1 MPKAPANMP
10 DNPDGF
16 TQNAAPA
23 QNERMNKALVDATR
37 HYCQRHANSGP
48 LISTPVPELI
58 LLRRTSPAAVDHA
71 IVQPLLCLVLEGS
84 KEVDIDQRTERYNAG
99 DLMLVA
105 RNTPT
110 LTRIAGASVATPYMS
125 IALDLNV
132 SLLGDLIELHR
143 GAPAS
148 PPQDTRAPLLDAM
161 RRLIS
166 LLDDPTSLAALG
178 TGLLREI
185 HHWLLLGPEGPQLRE
200 LAKTGGHALRIARA
214 VKLLRSD
221 YRNPLSVNTLAASAG
236 MSRSA
241 FHLHFRAYTSLTPL
255 QFQKHLR
262 LIDAR
267 NQMLGRGKSISAAAF
282 AVGYESASQFSREYR
297 RLFGLSPAQD
307 KKANPSEP
315 AKSSAG

>member
-1 MPKAPANMP
+1 
-10 DNPDGF
+10 
-16 TQNAAPA
+16 
-23 QNERMNKALVDATR
+23 MNKALVDATR

-110 LTRIAGASVATPYMS
+110 LTRIAGASVAAPYMS
-125 IALDLNV
+125 IALDLNIG
-132 SLLGDLIELHR
+132 LLGELIKLHDS
-143 GAPAS
+143 APVS
-148 PPQDTRAPLLDAM
+148 RPQDTRAPLLDAM

-185 HHWLLLGPEGPQLRE
+185 HHWLRPTRAKRPQSPPPD
-200 LAKTGGHALRIARA
+200 AKRSRTTPQVLPTGTQSSPTLPSGRNHHPALR
-214 VKLLRSD
+214 L
-221 YRNPLSVNTLAASAG
+221 
-236 MSRSA
+236 
-241 FHLHFRAYTSLTPL
+241 
-255 QFQKHLR
+255 
-262 LIDAR
+262 
-267 NQMLGRGKSISAAAF
+267 
-282 AVGYESASQFSREYR
+282 
-297 RLFGLSPAQD
+297 
-307 KKANPSEP
+307 
-315 AKSSAG
+315 

>member
-1 MPKAPANMP
+1 MSKAPANMP

-16 TQNAAPA
+16 TRNSVPA

-37 HYCQRHANSGP
+37 HYCQTHANSGP
-48 LISTPVPELI
+48 LISTPVPGLI
-58 LLRRTSPAAVDHA
+58 LLRRSSPAAVDHA

-99 DLMLVA
+99 DFMLVA

-110 LTRIAGASVATPYMS
+110 LTRIAGASVAAPYMS
-125 IALDLNV
+125 IALDLNIG
-132 SLLGDLIELHR
+132 LLGELIELHH

>member
-1 MPKAPANMP
+1 
-10 DNPDGF
+10 
-16 TQNAAPA
+16 
-23 QNERMNKALVDATR
+23 MNKALVDATR
-37 HYCQRHANSGP
+37 HYCQRHASKGP
-48 LISTPVPELI
+48 LISTPVPGLI

-110 LTRIAGASVATPYMS
+110 LTRIAGASVAAPYMS
-125 IALDLNV
+125 IALDLNISV
-132 SLLGDLIELHR
+132 LSELIELHR

-185 HHWLLLGPEGPQLRE
+185 HQLLHPETNGKTLVQALLIVSHRVTSMERADHILVLDEGRIVDQGTPPELIRQPGYYQEMWRLQNESPAPEPPELPQLVP
-200 LAKTGGHALRIARA
+200 A
-214 VKLLRSD
+214 V
-221 YRNPLSVNTLAASAG
+221 
-236 MSRSA
+236 
-241 FHLHFRAYTSLTPL
+241 
-255 QFQKHLR
+255 
-262 LIDAR
+262 
-267 NQMLGRGKSISAAAF
+267 
-282 AVGYESASQFSREYR
+282 
-297 RLFGLSPAQD
+297 
-307 KKANPSEP
+307 
-315 AKSSAG
+315 

>member
-1 MPKAPANMP
+1 MP
-10 DNPDGF
+10 G
-16 TQNAAPA
+16 
-23 QNERMNKALVDATR
+23 
-37 HYCQRHANSGP
+37 
-48 LISTPVPELI
+48 LI
-58 LLRRTSPAAVDHA
+58 LLRRSSPAAVDHA

-99 DLMLVA
+99 DFMLVA

-110 LTRIAGASVATPYMS
+110 LTRIAGASVAAPYMS
-125 IALDLNV
+125 IALDLNIG
-132 SLLGDLIELHR
+132 LLGELIELHH

-185 HHWLLLGPEGPQLRE
+185 HHWLLLGPEGLQLRE
-200 LAKTGGHALRIARA
+200 MAQTDGHGPAYRPRGKVVAQRLPQPAVGQHPGRQRRHEPFGLSSALSR
-214 VKLLRSD
+214 VHVSD
-221 YRNPLSVNTLAASAG
+221 APAISEAPAPDR
-236 MSRSA
+236 R
-241 FHLHFRAYTSLTPL
+241 
-255 QFQKHLR
+255 
-262 LIDAR
+262 AR

-307 KKANPSEP
+307 RKANPSEP

>member
-16 TQNAAPA
+16 TQNSAPA

-37 HYCQRHANSGP
+37 HYCQRHASSGP
-48 LISTPVPELI
+48 LISTPMQGLI

-110 LTRIAGASVATPYMS
+110 LTRIAGASVVAPYMS
-125 IALDLNV
+125 IALDLNLHV
-132 SLLGDLIELHR
+132 LGELIELHDS
-143 GAPAS
+143 APAS
-148 PPQDTRAPLLDAM
+148 PPQDTRAPLLDAI
-161 RRLIS
+161 RRLIT
-166 LLDDPTSLAALG
+166 LLDQPASLDALSV
-178 TGLLREI
+178 GLLREI
-185 HHWLLLGPEGPQLRE
+185 HHWLLLGPEGPHLRA
-200 LAKTGGHALRIARA
+200 LAQADGHALRIARA
-214 VKLLRSD
+214 VKLLRSN
-221 YRNPLSVNTLAASAG
+221 YRNPLSVSTLAATAD

-241 FHLHFRAYTSLTPL
+241 FHLHFRAHTSLTPL
-255 QFQKHLR
+255 QFQKRLR

-267 NQMLGRGKSISAAAF
+267 SQMLGRGKSISAAAF

-307 KKANPSEP
+307 KKANSSELS
-315 AKSSAG
+315 KSSAG

>member
-1 MPKAPANMP
+1 MQQMPKAPANMP

-16 TQNAAPA
+16 TRNSAPA
-23 QNERMNKALVDATR
+23 QNEHMHKALVDATR

-48 LISTPVPELI
+48 LISTPVPGLV

-71 IVQPLLCLVLEGS
+71 IVQPLLCLVLEGG

-110 LTRIAGASVATPYMS
+110 LTRIAGASVAAPYMS
-125 IALDLNV
+125 IALDLNIG
-132 SLLGDLIELHR
+132 LLGELIELHNR
-143 GAPAS
+143 APVC
-148 PPQDTRAPLLDAM
+148 PPQDTRAALLDAM

-166 LLDDPTSLAALG
+166 LLDEPTSLAALDSS
-178 TGLLREI
+178 LLREI

-200 LAKTGGHALRIARA
+200 LAQADGHALRIARA

-221 YRNPLSVNTLAASAG
+221 YRNPLSVSTLAATAG

-241 FHLHFRAYTSLTPL
+241 FHLHFRDHTSLSPL
-255 QFQKHLR
+255 QFQKQLR

-267 NQMLGRGKSISAAAF
+267 NQILGRGKSISAAAF
-282 AVGYESASQFSREYR
+282 LVGYESASQFSREYH

-307 KKANPSEP
+307 RKANPS
-315 AKSSAG
+315 